1 MIGEQTGIGKKTYIM
16 LLLCFDVYLMF
27 NLFIDSHKKSSKI
40 NIAIM
45 STVSSVIFLWNPQE
59 LFRACSMSFTD
70 MVPFYNE
77 GGIVHV
83 KRLAE

>member
-40 NIAIM
+40 NVAIM
-45 STVSSVIFLWNPQE
+45 STLSSVIFL
-59 LFRACSMSFTD
+59 
-70 MVPFYNE
+70 
-77 GGIVHV
+77 
-83 KRLAE
+83 